1 MPVPFILAG
10 LAVAAGAAGIIK
22 GGEAISNNSKAKD
35 LVNEAQRIYDEA
47 KERLDYQRIETTG
60 NLDSLGRVKLEA
72 WSGEIGSFIQ
82 LFKTFKNVSLQGN
95 VELNEKLKMQIANPQ
110 SLKNMKTASLKA
122 SEVMRAGI
130 GSLGAGALA
139 GIASYGGAMMFASAS
154 TGTAIAS
161 LSGIAATNATM
172 AWFGGGSLAAGGL
185 GMAGGS
191 MVLGGIVAGPVLAV
205 AGFIMAAKSE
215 ENLANAQKTHS
226 EAKNAAEKIN
236 IMTDFMTSVSAIAS
250 NHEGFICEFRS
261 MYAPVLSQ
269 LKEVQHQAYVVQ
281 ETYLGNR
288 IKRFFCLK
296 VKIDFR
302 KLSMRQ
308 QQVLHISWLMAQV
321 LYSVL
326 SAPIL
331 TQQGDLDLNAE
342 TVLTG
347 ANESVNKISIEQQ
360 RLEQIPEDVSLQK
373 MIPYKQEN
381 DSVNATTITR
391 SVSTGKNE
399 TGAVLSLTKRLLH
412 FIKLMVL
419 WSMSILFVLAAI
431 GTFTV
436 SIPVGVAFLVVS
448 ALFCPLLFRKQKTW
462 VKVLMAVGLWIGSG
476 FFLVL

>member
-60 NLDSLGRVKLEA
+60 NLDSLGRLKLEA

-226 EAKNAAEKIN
+226 EAKNAAEKMN

-250 NHEGFICEFRS
+250 NYEGFICDFRS
-261 MYAPVLSQ
+261 LYAPVLSQ

-288 IKRFFCLK
+288 IKRFFGLK
-296 VKIDFR
+296 VKIDYR

-331 TQQGDLDLNAE
+331 TQQGDLDINAE

-347 ANESVNKISIEQQ
+347 ANESVSKISIEQQ
-360 RLEQIPEDVSLQK
+360 RLEQIPEEVSL
-373 MIPYKQEN
+373 
-381 DSVNATTITR
+381 
-391 SVSTGKNE
+391 
-399 TGAVLSLTKRLLH
+399 
-412 FIKLMVL
+412 
-419 WSMSILFVLAAI
+419 
-431 GTFTV
+431 
-436 SIPVGVAFLVVS
+436 
-448 ALFCPLLFRKQKTW
+448 
-462 VKVLMAVGLWIGSG
+462 
-476 FFLVL
+476 